1 MAQHDDDEGDGEGE
15 DSVDEDEEL
24 GVSEASRLTG
34 RVHIVL
40 GHGGSGS
47 IQLTNIFHCQK
58 LKGCRE
64 RGGRGGGAGTS
75 FCNRTVIEYRSLFL
89 SPRYLPDTY
98 QILPKK

>member
-1 MAQHDDDEGDGEGE
+1 VDWLVAQHDDDEGDGEGE

-47 IQLTNIFHCQK
+47 IQKTNYPSLAEVEGPQ
-58 LKGCRE
+58 RE
-64 RGGRGGGAGTS
+64 GDGGQERYYGTT
-75 FCNRTVIEYRSLFL
+75 FCSTTVSVYGSLFL
-89 SPRYLPDTY
+89 SPCGIYFQP
-98 QILPKK
+98 